1 MEGQRER
8 RNPTAQAE
16 SAHVQVLVVV
26 IIENRRV
33 ARVLDE
39 ALLRRARD
47 KVAVGPARDAPV
59 DLPVDDPRLRGGEE
73 VLLAGE
79 GVEERVEPGGDEPA
93 GLGFYDLDEARAVS
107 RRLAGCVLDISI
119 IIIIILNI
127 SIFFFL
133 RRCDRGRSRHA
144 PAPLEGAE
152 VELGVEGVGAGDRV
166 GGLVDALGDALLVR
180 DHALVEDLFCCGCGG
195 WVGGM

>member
-1 MEGQRER
+1 M
-8 RNPTAQAE
+8 
-16 SAHVQVLVVV
+16 QVLIVVV
-26 IIENRRV
+26 VQDRRV

-79 GVEERVEPGGDEPA
+79 GVEERVEARGDEPA
-93 GLGFYDLDEARAVS
+93 GLGFCYSDEARAVS
-107 RRLAGCVLDISI
+107 RRFAGCVLDISI

-133 RRCDRGRSRHA
+133 RRCDRGRSWHA
-144 PAPLEGAE
+144 PAPLEGVE
-152 VELGVEGVGAGDRV
+152 VELGV
-166 GGLVDALGDALLVR
+166 
-180 DHALVEDLFCCGCGG
+180 
-195 WVGGM
+195 